1 MFLRRRARPL
11 GQLTVVLLFAS
22 LAGQTGCYNT
32 QPRVATGGTQG
43 RSGEDRI
50 GIDDVFDVRVYG
62 EPDLSGSYRVATDG
76 TIDYPLTGRLSVTGL
91 RSGEVQQLL
100 VAKLKEGFLKNPQ
113 ITVTVK
119 ERNSQKIAVFGQ
131 VAKPGQVGYYPNMT
145 IVDAIASAGGFTG
158 IAAKN
163 SVNLRREVSGKI
175 ETHIYPV
182 ADIAEGRSQNVMVL
196 PGDVLV
202 VDERVF

>member
-1 MFLRRRARPL
+1 MSVGVR
-11 GQLTVVLLFAS
+11 TVFGRSSFPLFAL
-22 LAGQTGCYNT
+22 LAVASCYGTSRKVSN
-32 QPRVATGGTQG
+32 GGTQG
-43 RSGEDRI
+43 LPSEDRI

-62 EPDLSGSYRVATDG
+62 ESELSGGFRVANDG
-76 TIDYPLTGRLSVTGL
+76 TIDYPLAGRLAVAGL
-91 RSGEVQQLL
+91 RTGEIQRLL
-100 VAKLKEGFLKNPQ
+100 ITKLREGFLRNPQ
-113 ITVTVK
+113 VTVTVK
-119 ERNSQKIAVFGQ
+119 ERNSQKITVFGQ

-163 SVNLRREVSGKI
+163 SVNLRREVMGKI

-182 ADIAEGRSQNVMVL
+182 ADIAEGHSQNVMVL

>member
-1 MFLRRRARPL
+1 MSVGVWTVSGRPCRLLLALFLSAA
-11 GQLTVVLLFAS
+11 VVS
-22 LAGQTGCYNT
+22 CYGT
-32 QPRVATGGTQG
+32 PRKVSTGGTQG
-43 RSGEDRI
+43 RTSEDRI

-62 EPDLSGSYRVATDG
+62 EPDLTGSYRVANDG
-76 TIDYPLTGRLSVTGL
+76 TIDFPLAGRLAVAGL
-91 RSGEVQQLL
+91 RTGEIQALV
-100 VAKLKEGFLKNPQ
+100 VAKLRDGLLRNPQ

-119 ERNSQKIAVFGQ
+119 ERNSQKITVFGQ
-131 VAKPGQVGYYPNMT
+131 VSKPGQVGYYPNMT

-158 IAAKN
+158 IAAQN
-163 SVNLRREVSGKI
+163 SVNLRRDVGGKI
-175 ETHIYPV
+175 ETHVYPV